1 MHIDIFFFNL
11 LQINVVVGTVGKML
25 FVTHNTVRVAS
36 ERTIFE
42 RIILK
47 CTL

>member
-1 MHIDIFFFNL
+1 MACILKYFFFNL
-11 LQINVVVGTVGKML
+11 LQINVVVGPVGKML
-25 FVTHNTVRVAS
+25 FVTHNTVRKLS
-36 ERTIFE
+36 E